1 MLDWQ
6 VADFTQGICLG
17 NFEKIVG
24 RRMYGQG
31 ELLPGVPVDS
41 TSILLES
48 DHYSSPPTL
57 PQEKGGD
64 GIYCKPAVS

>member
-31 ELLPGVPVDS
+31 ELLPDVPVDS

-48 DHYSSPPTL
+48 DHYSSPPSTTG
-57 PQEKGGD
+57 KRG
-64 GIYCKPAVS
+64 